1 MQKLSSTQIGAVAE
15 NLVASVLMIE
25 SRGRLSAFHPAADDD
40 GIDLLIY
47 DKESGTA
54 LPIQVK
60 SRSVTLKRSRTKER
74 GDTAHFQFR
83 RSNFNL
89 ERLAAAVF
97 ILTKED
103 GYGKRCGW
111 VVPMAQI
118 PKIARKSVKT
128 FVIRANSSERS
139 KDKYV
144 KYRCR
149 DEASLR
155 ARIQEMLKPR
165 MKRRARVAPT
175 GRR

>member
-25 SRGRLSAFHPAADDD
+25 SRGRLSAFHPVADDD

-47 DKESGTA
+47 DKASGTA
-54 LPIQVK
+54 LPVQVK
-60 SRSVTLKRSRTKER
+60 SRSVTLKRSRTKAR

-97 ILTKED
+97 ILTNED
-103 GYGKRCGW
+103 GYGMRCGW
-111 VVPMAQI
+111 VVPMAEI
-118 PKIARKSVKT
+118 PQLARKATKT

-144 KYRCR
+144 KYRCG
-149 DEASLR
+149 DAASLC
-155 ARIQEMLKPR
+155 ACIQNMLNPPTKG
-165 MKRRARVAPT
+165 RARVTAM
-175 GRR
+175 GK